1 VEILS
6 GVRAA
11 CDQRSLSLA
20 SLSPARPAWCKG
32 SYELSGEGRT
42 MSTTPIGALTR
53 LRLGLA
59 TILVVGCASG
69 GASASQ
75 VTSESA
81 PPASTAP
88 AATGTSR
95 AQTSSWRV
103 ATLEH
108 VDLWLHGFA
117 LLTSDTG
124 HVPFFAR
131 GYKQRITAAKRQ
143 RNLFTQLD
151 ANQQNLSARFATN
164 PALTNAQFLAMYFG
178 SLQEIVT
185 ATDYVIRANG
195 NPRAT
200 SDPQI
205 QQQIAIMAANFPT
218 AADRNW
224 LRLFVQSL
232 QDEDTRFFH
241 AYWTNEQ
248 QARGA
253 AYAAFQEAWMS
264 RYYPKLSRFL
274 NNTQQA
280 SGQLVLSIPLGGEG
294 RTVNDGKQSNLV
306 AVEFPATIEAAPE
319 ALFGFVHE
327 VIAKLVG
334 EAIADNT
341 TAAEQRS
348 GVTVG
353 YVGNGAVRGGA
364 LLLQRV
370 APELVPAYMRF
381 YLATVGQ
388 TPSGDPSAAFAAAFS
403 LPAAILSAVNKQ
415 IDVVLG
421 GI

>member
-1 VEILS
+1 MTEGTRIL
-6 GVRAA
+6 A
-11 CDQRSLSLA
+11 
-20 SLSPARPAWCKG
+20 
-32 SYELSGEGRT
+32 
-42 MSTTPIGALTR
+42 
-53 LRLGLA
+53 LA
-59 TILVVGCASG
+59 TMFAVAGCASTG
-69 GASASQ
+69 SATPQ
-75 VTSESA
+75 GTPA
-81 PPASTAP
+81 PTPAGSTTAP
-88 AATGTSR
+88 ANGGQSR
-95 AQTSSWRV
+95 APSWRL

-131 GYKQRITAAKRQ
+131 GYKQRIIAAKRQ

-151 ANQQNLSARFATN
+151 ANQQDLSARFASN
-164 PALTNAQFLAMYFG
+164 PALANAQFVAMYFG
-178 SLQEIVT
+178 SLQEIVS
-185 ATDYVIRANG
+185 ATDYFIRANG
-195 NPRAT
+195 NPRAA

-205 QQQIAIMAANFPT
+205 QQQIALLAANFPSP
-218 AADRNW
+218 ADRNW

-232 QDEDTRFFH
+232 QDESTKFFH
-241 AYWTNEQ
+241 GYWTGEQ
-248 QARGA
+248 QTRGA
-253 AYAAFQEAWMS
+253 AYAAFQAAWTS

-274 NNTQQA
+274 NNTQQSA
-280 SGQLVLSIPLGGEG
+280 GQLVLSIPLGGEG
-294 RTVNDGKQSNLV
+294 RTVNDGKQSNLI
-306 AVEFPATIEAAPE
+306 AVVFPATIDAAPE

-327 VIAKLVG
+327 AVAKLVG

-353 YVGNGAVRGGA
+353 YTGNGAVRGGA

-381 YLATVGQ
+381 YLATIGQ
-388 TPSGDPSAAFAAAFS
+388 NAASGDPSAAFAAAFS
-403 LPAAILSAVNKQ
+403 LPTAILNAVNRQ

>member
-1 VEILS
+1 MNAMTSIGWARRLVGI
-6 GVRAA
+6 AA
-11 CDQRSLSLA
+11 
-20 SLSPARPAWCKG
+20 
-32 SYELSGEGRT
+32 
-42 MSTTPIGALTR
+42 M
-53 LRLGLA
+53 
-59 TILVVGCASG
+59 LVVAGCASTG
-69 GASASQ
+69 SATTQ
-75 VTSESA
+75 GTAAPTPQGRTTPATSGQSPA
-81 PPASTAP
+81 P
-88 AATGTSR
+88 
-95 AQTSSWRV
+95 SWRL

-151 ANQQNLSARFATN
+151 ANQQDLSARFAAN
-164 PALTNAQFLAMYFG
+164 PGLTNAQFVAMYFG
-178 SLQEIVT
+178 SLQEIVS
-185 ATDYVIRANG
+185 ATDYFIRANG
-195 NPRAT
+195 NPRAA

-205 QQQIAIMAANFPT
+205 QQQIALLAANFPSP
-218 AADRNW
+218 ADRNW

-232 QDEDTRFFH
+232 QDESTKFFH
-241 AYWTNEQ
+241 GYWTGEQ

-253 AYAAFQEAWMS
+253 AYAAFQSAWTS

-280 SGQLVLSIPLGGEG
+280 AGQIVLSIPLGGEG
-294 RTVNDGKQSNLV
+294 RTVNDGKQSNLI
-306 AVEFPATIEAAPE
+306 AVVFPATIDAAPE

-327 VIAKLVG
+327 AVAKLVG

-353 YVGNGAVRGGA
+353 YTGNGAVRGGA

-388 TPSGDPSAAFAAAFS
+388 NAPSGDPSAAFASAFS

>member
-1 VEILS
+1 MNAMTRSSYSRRLCAMTAILA
-6 GVRAA
+6 VA
-11 CDQRSLSLA
+11 
-20 SLSPARPAWCKG
+20 
-32 SYELSGEGRT
+32 
-42 MSTTPIGALTR
+42 
-53 LRLGLA
+53 
-59 TILVVGCASG
+59 GCASTG
-69 GASASQ
+69 SGTSEATSAS
-75 VTSESA
+75 
-81 PPASTAP
+81 PAP
-88 AATGTSR
+88 AGTTPANSGQSR
-95 AQTSSWRV
+95 APSWRL

-151 ANQQNLSARFATN
+151 ANQQDLSARFASN
-164 PALTNAQFLAMYFG
+164 PGLTNAQFVAMYFG
-178 SLQEIVT
+178 SLQEIVS
-185 ATDYVIRANG
+185 ATDYFIRANG
-195 NPRAT
+195 NPRAAT
-200 SDPQI
+200 DPQI
-205 QQQIAIMAANFPT
+205 QQQIALLAANFPSP
-218 AADRNW
+218 ADRNW

-232 QDEDTRFFH
+232 EDESTKFFH
-241 AYWTNEQ
+241 GYWTGEQ

-253 AYAAFQEAWMS
+253 AFAAFQNAWTS

-280 SGQLVLSIPLGGEG
+280 AGQLVLSIPLGGEG
-294 RTVNDGKQSNLV
+294 RTVNDGKQWNLI
-306 AVEFPATIEAAPE
+306 AVDFPATIDAAPE

-327 VIAKLVG
+327 AVAKLVG

-353 YVGNGAVRGGA
+353 YAGNGAVRGGA

-370 APELVPAYMRF
+370 APELVPGYMRF

-388 TPSGDPSAAFAAAFS
+388 NAPSGDPSAAFASAFA
-403 LPAAILSAVNKQ
+403 LPAAILSAVSKQ
-415 IDVVLG
+415 IDTVLG

>member
-1 VEILS
+1 MT
-6 GVRAA
+6 
-11 CDQRSLSLA
+11 
-20 SLSPARPAWCKG
+20 
-32 SYELSGEGRT
+32 T
-42 MSTTPIGALTR
+42 MSTTTRIGSGWR
-53 LRLGLA
+53 LLA
-59 TILVVGCASG
+59 CATTITVVACASTGG
-69 GASASQ
+69 GASQAG
-75 VTSESA
+75 SA
-81 PPASTAP
+81 RPTPASSTPATSGQPRAP
-88 AATGTSR
+88 
-95 AQTSSWRV
+95 SWRL

-151 ANQQNLSARFATN
+151 ANQKELSARFASN

-178 SLQEIVT
+178 SLQEIVS
-185 ATDYVIRANG
+185 ATDYFIRSNG
-195 NPRAT
+195 NPRAA

-205 QQQIAIMAANFPT
+205 QQQIALLAANFPSG
-218 AADRNW
+218 ADRNW

-232 QDEDTRFFH
+232 QDESTRFFH
-241 AYWTNEQ
+241 GYWTGEQ

-253 AYAAFQEAWMS
+253 AYAAFQDAWTA

-280 SGQLVLSIPLGGEG
+280 SGQLVLSLPLGGEG

-306 AVEFPATIEAAPE
+306 AVEFPATIDAAPD

-327 VIAKLVG
+327 AVAKLVG

-353 YVGNGAVRGGA
+353 YTGNGAVRGGA

-370 APELVPAYMRF
+370 APELLPAYMRY

-388 TPSGDPSAAFAAAFS
+388 NPPSGDPSAAFASAFS
-403 LPAAILSAVNKQ
+403 LPAAIVSAINKQ

>member
-1 VEILS
+1 MKAMTSMTEGTRIL
-6 GVRAA
+6 A
-11 CDQRSLSLA
+11 
-20 SLSPARPAWCKG
+20 
-32 SYELSGEGRT
+32 
-42 MSTTPIGALTR
+42 
-53 LRLGLA
+53 LA
-59 TILVVGCASG
+59 TMFAVAGCASTG
-69 GASASQ
+69 SATPQ
-75 VTSESA
+75 GTPA
-81 PPASTAP
+81 PTPAGSTTAP
-88 AATGTSR
+88 ANGGQSR
-95 AQTSSWRV
+95 APSWRL

-131 GYKQRITAAKRQ
+131 GYKQRIVAAKRQ

-151 ANQQNLSARFATN
+151 ANQQDLSARFASN
-164 PALTNAQFLAMYFG
+164 PALANAQFVAMYFG
-178 SLQEIVT
+178 SLQEIVS
-185 ATDYVIRANG
+185 ATDYFIRANG
-195 NPRAT
+195 NPRAA

-205 QQQIAIMAANFPT
+205 QQQIALLAANFPSP
-218 AADRNW
+218 ADRNW

-232 QDEDTRFFH
+232 QDESTKFFH
-241 AYWTNEQ
+241 GYWTGEQ
-248 QARGA
+248 QTRGA
-253 AYAAFQEAWMS
+253 AYAAFQTAWTS

-274 NNTQQA
+274 NNTQQSA
-280 SGQLVLSIPLGGEG
+280 GQLVLSIPLGGEG
-294 RTVNDGKQSNLV
+294 RTVNDGKQSNLI
-306 AVEFPATIEAAPE
+306 AVVFPATIDAAPE

-327 VIAKLVG
+327 AVAKLVG

-353 YVGNGAVRGGA
+353 YTGNGAVRGGA

-381 YLATVGQ
+381 YLATIGQ
-388 TPSGDPSAAFAAAFS
+388 NAASGDPSAAFAAAFS
-403 LPAAILSAVNKQ
+403 LPTAILNAVNRQ

>member
-1 VEILS
+1 MLV
-6 GVRAA
+6 
-11 CDQRSLSLA
+11 
-20 SLSPARPAWCKG
+20 
-32 SYELSGEGRT
+32 
-42 MSTTPIGALTR
+42 
-53 LRLGLA
+53 
-59 TILVVGCASG
+59 VVGCVTG

-75 VTSESA
+75 VASGRT
-81 PPASTAP
+81 PASTTP
-88 AATGTSR
+88 PTTGTTR
-95 AQTSSWRV
+95 AQSPAWRL

-131 GYKQRITAAKRQ
+131 GYKQRVQSAKRQ

-151 ANQQNLSARFATN
+151 ANQQNLSARFAST
-164 PALTNAQFLAMYFG
+164 PSLANAQFLAMYFG
-178 SLQEIVT
+178 SFQEIVT
-185 ATDYVIRANG
+185 ATDYFIRANG
-195 NPRAT
+195 NPRAA

-205 QQQIAIMAANFPT
+205 QQEIALLAANFPT
-218 AADRNW
+218 PADRNW

-232 QDEDTRFFH
+232 QDESARFFH
-241 AYWTNEQ
+241 AYWTSEQ

-280 SGQLVLSIPLGGEG
+280 SGQLVLSLPLGGEG
-294 RTVNDGKQSNLV
+294 RTVNDGKRSNLV
-306 AVEFPATIEAAPE
+306 AVEFPATIDAAPE

-327 VIAKLVG
+327 AIAKLVD

-370 APELVPAYMRF
+370 APDLVPAYMRF

-388 TPSGDPSAAFAAAFS
+388 TAPSGDPAAAFAAAFS
-403 LPAAILSAVNKQ
+403 VPATILSAVNKQ

>member
-1 VEILS
+1 MTEGTRIL
-6 GVRAA
+6 A
-11 CDQRSLSLA
+11 
-20 SLSPARPAWCKG
+20 
-32 SYELSGEGRT
+32 
-42 MSTTPIGALTR
+42 
-53 LRLGLA
+53 LA
-59 TILVVGCASG
+59 TMFAVAGCASTG
-69 GASASQ
+69 SATPQ
-75 VTSESA
+75 GTPA
-81 PPASTAP
+81 PTPAGSTTAP
-88 AATGTSR
+88 ANGGQSR
-95 AQTSSWRV
+95 APSWRL

-131 GYKQRITAAKRQ
+131 GYKQRIIAAKRQ

-151 ANQQNLSARFATN
+151 ANQQDLSARFASN
-164 PALTNAQFLAMYFG
+164 PALANAQFVAMYFG
-178 SLQEIVT
+178 SLQEIVS
-185 ATDYVIRANG
+185 ATDYFIRANG
-195 NPRAT
+195 NPRAA

-205 QQQIAIMAANFPT
+205 QQQIALLAANFPSP
-218 AADRNW
+218 ADRNW

-232 QDEDTRFFH
+232 QDESTKFFH
-241 AYWTNEQ
+241 GYWTGEQ
-248 QARGA
+248 QTRGA
-253 AYAAFQEAWMS
+253 AYAAFQTAWTS

-274 NNTQQA
+274 NNTHQSA
-280 SGQLVLSIPLGGEG
+280 GQLVLSIPLGGEG
-294 RTVNDGKQSNLV
+294 RTVNDGKQSNLI
-306 AVEFPATIEAAPE
+306 AVVFPATIDAAPE

-327 VIAKLVG
+327 AVAKLVG

-353 YVGNGAVRGGA
+353 YTGNGAVRGGA

-381 YLATVGQ
+381 YLATIGQ
-388 TPSGDPSAAFAAAFS
+388 NAASGDPSDAFAAAFS
-403 LPAAILSAVNKQ
+403 LPTAILNAVNRQ

>member
-1 VEILS
+1 MNAMTSIGWSARIL
-6 GVRAA
+6 A
-11 CDQRSLSLA
+11 LA
-20 SLSPARPAWCKG
+20 TMFAVAGCASTGTATPQGTPAPTPGG
-32 SYELSGEGRT
+32 S
-42 MSTTPIGALTR
+42 STTPAN
-53 LRLGLA
+53 
-59 TILVVGCASG
+59 G
-69 GASASQ
+69 GQ
-75 VTSESA
+75 
-81 PPASTAP
+81 
-88 AATGTSR
+88 SR
-95 AQTSSWRV
+95 APSWRL

-131 GYKQRITAAKRQ
+131 GYKQRIIAAKRQ

-151 ANQQNLSARFATN
+151 ANQQDLSARFASN
-164 PALTNAQFLAMYFG
+164 PALANAQFVAMYFG
-178 SLQEIVT
+178 SLQEIVS
-185 ATDYVIRANG
+185 ATDYFIRANG
-195 NPRAT
+195 NPRAA

-205 QQQIAIMAANFPT
+205 QQQIALLAANFPSP
-218 AADRNW
+218 ADRNW

-232 QDEDTRFFH
+232 QDESTKFFH
-241 AYWTNEQ
+241 GYWTGEQ
-248 QARGA
+248 QTRGA
-253 AYAAFQEAWMS
+253 AYAAFQTAWTS

-274 NNTQQA
+274 NNTQQSA
-280 SGQLVLSIPLGGEG
+280 GQLVLSIPLGGEG
-294 RTVNDGKQSNLV
+294 RTVNDGKQSNLI
-306 AVEFPATIEAAPE
+306 AVVFPATIDAAPE

-327 VIAKLVG
+327 AVAKLVG

-353 YVGNGAVRGGA
+353 YTGNGAVRGGA

-381 YLATVGQ
+381 YLATIGQ
-388 TPSGDPSAAFAAAFS
+388 NAASGDPSAAFAAAFS
-403 LPAAILSAVNKQ
+403 LPTAILNAVNRQ

>member
-1 VEILS
+1 
-6 GVRAA
+6 
-11 CDQRSLSLA
+11 
-20 SLSPARPAWCKG
+20 
-32 SYELSGEGRT
+32 
-42 MSTTPIGALTR
+42 M
-53 LRLGLA
+53 
-59 TILVVGCASG
+59 LVVAGCASSR
-69 GASASQ
+69 ASGSE
-75 VTSESA
+75 VTSGSA
-81 PPASTAP
+81 AP
-88 AATGTSR
+88 ARTTPVQTGTSR
-95 AQTSSWRV
+95 AQSSWRL

-131 GYKQRITAAKRQ
+131 GYKQQITAAKRQ

-151 ANQQNLSARFATN
+151 ANQQNLSARFASN
-164 PALTNAQFLAMYFG
+164 PSLTNAQFVAMYFG
-178 SLQEIVT
+178 SFQEIVS
-185 ATDYVIRANG
+185 ATDYFIRANG
-195 NPRAT
+195 NPRAA

-205 QQQIAIMAANFPT
+205 QQQIALLAANFPT

-232 QDEDTRFFH
+232 QDENTRFFH
-241 AYWTNEQ
+241 AYWTSEQ
-248 QARGA
+248 QTRGA
-253 AYAAFQEAWMS
+253 AYAAFQEAWLS

-280 SGQLVLSIPLGGEG
+280 SGQLVLSLPLGGEG

-306 AVEFPATIEAAPE
+306 AVEFPPTIEAAPE

-381 YLATVGQ
+381 YLATLGRPA
-388 TPSGDPSAAFAAAFS
+388 PSGDPSAAFAAAFS
-403 LPAAILSAVNKQ
+403 LPAAILNAVNKQ

>member
-1 VEILS
+1 MNMMTSIGWFTRTFAV
-6 GVRAA
+6 ATM
-11 CDQRSLSLA
+11 LA
-20 SLSPARPAWCKG
+20 VA
-32 SYELSGEGRT
+32 
-42 MSTTPIGALTR
+42 
-53 LRLGLA
+53 
-59 TILVVGCASG
+59 GCASTG
-69 GASASQ
+69 SATPQ
-75 VTSESA
+75 GTPA
-81 PPASTAP
+81 PTPAGSTTAP
-88 AATGTSR
+88 ANGGQSR
-95 AQTSSWRV
+95 APSWRL

-131 GYKQRITAAKRQ
+131 GYKQRIIAAKRQ

-151 ANQQNLSARFATN
+151 ANQQDLSARFASN
-164 PALTNAQFLAMYFG
+164 PALANAQFVAMYFG
-178 SLQEIVT
+178 SLQEIVS
-185 ATDYVIRANG
+185 ATDYFIRANG
-195 NPRAT
+195 NPRAA

-205 QQQIAIMAANFPT
+205 QQQIALLAANFPSP
-218 AADRNW
+218 ADRNW

-232 QDEDTRFFH
+232 QDESTKFFH
-241 AYWTNEQ
+241 GYWTGEQ
-248 QARGA
+248 QTRGA
-253 AYAAFQEAWMS
+253 AYAAFQTAWTS

-274 NNTQQA
+274 NNTQQSA
-280 SGQLVLSIPLGGEG
+280 GQLVLSIPLGGEG
-294 RTVNDGKQSNLV
+294 RTVNDGKQSNLI
-306 AVEFPATIEAAPE
+306 AVVFPATIDAAPE

-327 VIAKLVG
+327 AVAKLVG

-353 YVGNGAVRGGA
+353 YTGNGAVRGGA

-381 YLATVGQ
+381 YLATIGQ
-388 TPSGDPSAAFAAAFS
+388 NAASGDPSAAFAAAFS
-403 LPAAILSAVNKQ
+403 LPTAILNAVNRQ

>member
-1 VEILS
+1 MKAMTSMTEGTRIL
-6 GVRAA
+6 A
-11 CDQRSLSLA
+11 
-20 SLSPARPAWCKG
+20 
-32 SYELSGEGRT
+32 
-42 MSTTPIGALTR
+42 
-53 LRLGLA
+53 LA
-59 TILVVGCASG
+59 TMFAVAGCASTG
-69 GASASQ
+69 SATPQ
-75 VTSESA
+75 GTPA
-81 PPASTAP
+81 PTPAGSTTAP
-88 AATGTSR
+88 ANGGQSR
-95 AQTSSWRV
+95 APSWRL

-131 GYKQRITAAKRQ
+131 GYKQRIIAAKRQ

-151 ANQQNLSARFATN
+151 ANQQDLSARFASN
-164 PALTNAQFLAMYFG
+164 PALANAQFVAMYFG
-178 SLQEIVT
+178 SLQEIVS
-185 ATDYVIRANG
+185 ATDYFIRANG
-195 NPRAT
+195 NPRAA

-205 QQQIAIMAANFPT
+205 QQQIALLAANFPSP
-218 AADRNW
+218 ADRNW

-232 QDEDTRFFH
+232 QDESTKFFH
-241 AYWTNEQ
+241 GYWTGEQ
-248 QARGA
+248 QTRGA
-253 AYAAFQEAWMS
+253 AYAAFQAAWTS

-274 NNTQQA
+274 NNTQQSA
-280 SGQLVLSIPLGGEG
+280 GQLVLSIPLGGEG
-294 RTVNDGKQSNLV
+294 RTVNDGKQSNLI
-306 AVEFPATIEAAPE
+306 AVVFPATIDAAPE

-327 VIAKLVG
+327 AVAKLVG

-353 YVGNGAVRGGA
+353 YTGNGAVRGGA

-381 YLATVGQ
+381 YLATIGQ
-388 TPSGDPSAAFAAAFS
+388 NAASGDPSAAFAAAFS
-403 LPAAILSAVNKQ
+403 LPTAILNAVNRQ

>member
-1 VEILS
+1 M
-6 GVRAA
+6 
-11 CDQRSLSLA
+11 
-20 SLSPARPAWCKG
+20 
-32 SYELSGEGRT
+32 RT
-42 MSTTPIGALTR
+42 KRIG
-53 LRLGLA
+53 GLA
-59 TILVVGCASG
+59 TRCAVMAAAFFAFACASAG
-69 GASASQ
+69 VG
-75 VTSESA
+75 TSETG
-81 PPASTAP
+81 PASTTSSGSTP
-88 AATGTSR
+88 SGSGTQSAAG
-95 AQTSSWRV
+95 SWRV
-103 ATLEH
+103 TTIEH

-131 GYKQRITAAKRQ
+131 GYKQRMTALKRQ

-151 ANQQNLSARFATN
+151 ANQQDLSARFAAN

-178 SLQEIVT
+178 SFQDIVN
-185 ATDYVIRANG
+185 ATDYFIRANG
-195 NPRAT
+195 DPRAA

-205 QQQIAIMAANFPT
+205 QQQIAIMASNFRT

-232 QDEDTRFFH
+232 QDENTRFFH
-241 AYWTNEQ
+241 DYWVGEQ

-253 AYAAFQEAWMS
+253 AFAEFREQWHS

-280 SGQLVLSIPLGGEG
+280 AGQLVLSLALGGEG
-294 RTVNDGKQSNLV
+294 RTVNDGKQSNLI
-306 AVEFPATIEAAPE
+306 AVGFPTTIETASE
-319 ALFGFVHE
+319 ALFGFAHE
-327 VIAKLVG
+327 AVAQIAQ

-348 GVTVG
+348 GATVG
-353 YVGNGAVRGGA
+353 YTGNGAVRGGA

-370 APELVPAYMRF
+370 APELVPGYMRF
-381 YLATVGQ
+381 YLRTLGNNG
-388 TPSGDPSAAFAAAFS
+388 PSGDPAAAFAAAFP
-403 LPAAILSAVNKQ
+403 LPSPILNAISRQ
-415 IDVVLG
+415 IEVVLG

>member
-1 VEILS
+1 VEILP
-6 GVRAA
+6 GVWPAGDERALTA
-11 CDQRSLSLA
+11 AHRE
-20 SLSPARPAWCKG
+20 
-32 SYELSGEGRT
+32 SYELSGERRAMRT
-42 MSTTPIGALTR
+42 TSIGGFAR
-53 LRLGLA
+53 RCLA
-59 TILVVGCASG
+59 IATLLVVAGCASS
-69 GASASQ
+69 GASASE
-75 VTSESA
+75 VASGRTT
-81 PPASTAP
+81 PASTAP
-88 AATGTSR
+88 PVTGTPR
-95 AQTSSWRV
+95 VQSSAWRL

-131 GYKQRITAAKRQ
+131 GYKQRIIAAKRQ

-151 ANQQNLSARFATN
+151 ANQQTLSARFAST
-164 PALTNAQFLAMYFG
+164 PSLANAQFLAMYFG
-178 SLQEIVT
+178 SFQEIVT
-185 ATDYVIRANG
+185 ATDYFIRANG
-195 NPRAT
+195 NPRAA

-205 QQQIAIMAANFPT
+205 QQEIALLAANFPSP
-218 AADRNW
+218 ADRNW

-232 QDEDTRFFH
+232 QDESSRFFH
-241 AYWTNEQ
+241 AYWTSEQ

-280 SGQLVLSIPLGGEG
+280 SGQLVLSLPLGGEG
-294 RTVNDGKQSNLV
+294 RTVNDGKRSNLV
-306 AVEFPATIEAAPE
+306 AVEFPATIDAAPE

-327 VIAKLVG
+327 VVAKLVD

-370 APELVPAYMRF
+370 APDLVPAYMRF

-388 TPSGDPSAAFAAAFS
+388 TPSGDPAAAFAAAFS
-403 LPAAILSAVNKQ
+403 VPATILSAVNKQ